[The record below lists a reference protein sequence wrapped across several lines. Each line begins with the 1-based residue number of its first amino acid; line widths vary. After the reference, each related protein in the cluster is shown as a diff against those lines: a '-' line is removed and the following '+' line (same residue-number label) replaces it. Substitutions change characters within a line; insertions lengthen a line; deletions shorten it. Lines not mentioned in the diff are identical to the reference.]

1 MTARIAGHPSE
12 RRFHMQS
19 AGLAKATTMRAFRVR
34 GDTDPHSSR
43 NDLPAEFET
52 VGGGDDGPAAPR

>member
-19 AGLAKATTMRAFRVR
+19 AGLAKADYNARL
-34 GDTDPHSSR
+34 PSSWR
-43 NDLPAEFET
+43 YRSTFKS
-52 VGGGDDGPAAPR
+52 